1 MKNVVVV
8 GTQWGDEG
16 KGKITDFL
24 AGKADVIVRFQG
36 GNNAGHTIKFGENK
50 FALHLIPS
58 GIFREDAMNILANG
72 MVINPKALLEE
83 LKMLHNK
90 GIKNYNLKISDRAHV
105 LLPYHIQLD
114 ALYEDLKTQE
124 KKVGTTKKGIG
135 PAYMDKVSRIG
146 IRISEFIDPDTF
158 FDKLQDNIKYYNRLF
173 ELYGYETY
181 DFHTLYEEYK
191 AYASQLKS
199 LVGDTT
205 TLLHKYNDLGK
216 SILYEGA
223 QGNLLC
229 IEHGTYPYVTSS
241 SPTAASVPLNT
252 GMPPQSITDV
262 VGITKAYSTRVGS
275 GYFATEFEDDVAQ
288 VIRQV
293 GNEFGTTTGR
303 PRRIG
308 WIDTVVIR
316 HSKRISGI
324 NHLSVML
331 LDVLTG
337 IKELKICTA
346 YELDGEEIDYIPA
359 NIKDYTR
366 CKPIYTTLPGWEQ
379 DITQVTSFDD
389 LPDNAKQ
396 YLNAL
401 SKLTGIQI
409 SIFSVG
415 PDRNQT
421 IVLKDIM

>member
-229 IEHGTYPYVTSS
+229 IEHGTYPYVT
-241 SPTAASVPLNT
+241 
-252 GMPPQSITDV
+252 
-262 VGITKAYSTRVGS
+262 
-275 GYFATEFEDDVAQ
+275 
-288 VIRQV
+288 
-293 GNEFGTTTGR
+293 
-303 PRRIG
+303 
-308 WIDTVVIR
+308 
-316 HSKRISGI
+316 
-324 NHLSVML
+324 
-331 LDVLTG
+331 
-337 IKELKICTA
+337 
-346 YELDGEEIDYIPA
+346 
-359 NIKDYTR
+359 
-366 CKPIYTTLPGWEQ
+366 
-379 DITQVTSFDD
+379 
-389 LPDNAKQ
+389 
-396 YLNAL
+396 
-401 SKLTGIQI
+401 
-409 SIFSVG
+409 
-415 PDRNQT
+415 
-421 IVLKDIM
+421 